1 MGKTLTTGIDCQKP
15 CGPGFA
21 YPDHMGNFAKDY
33 KNLDVF
39 ENSMDL
45 AMDIFTTTKTFP
57 TEEKY
62 SLVDQMRRSSRSVCA
77 NIAEAWRR
85 RRYKRAF
92 ISSMNNAE
100 SEANETRVWLEIA
113 YRCGYLDI
121 DMKEDLDRQYDIVIR
136 QIVKMIQNAELW
148 TFRTHT

>member
-1 MGKTLTTGIDCQKP
+1 MGK
-15 CGPGFA
+15 FA
-21 YPDHMGNFAKDY
+21 EDY
-33 KNLDVF
+33 KDLNVF
-39 ENSMDL
+39 ENSMAL
-45 AMDIFTTTKTFP
+45 AMEIFMVTKTFP
-57 TEEKY
+57 SEEKF

-113 YRCGYLDI
+113 YRCGYI
-121 DMKEDLDRQYDIVIR
+121 DVERKEVLDRQYDIVIR
-136 QIVKMIQNAELW
+136 QIVKMIQNAESW
-148 TFRTHT
+148 TFQTHR

>member
-1 MGKTLTTGIDCQKP
+1 
-15 CGPGFA
+15 
-21 YPDHMGNFAKDY
+21 MGNFAEDY
-33 KNLDVF
+33 KELDVF
-39 ENSMDL
+39 ENSMSL
-45 AMDIFTTTKTFP
+45 TMDIFMLTKAFP
-57 TEEKY
+57 PEEKY

-113 YRCGYLDI
+113 YRCGYLGI
-121 DMKEDLDRQYDIVIR
+121 DRKEDLDRQYDIVIR
-136 QIVKMIQNAELW
+136 QLVKMIQNAEAW
-148 TFRTHT
+148 TFRTHP